1 LLETKSPNMDNDKEK
16 PNNAPEAAPVKI
28 GTPVKFTDPETGK
41 TFFGTVAEIVT
52 GTAGIIRTVKIMR
65 SDGKCTY
72 IEVAAV
78 SVQALN
84 LLEKVFFLGKILFLQ
99 FKRKRKKKPRKNGT

>member
-1 LLETKSPNMDNDKEK
+1 MDNENQK

-28 GTPVKFTDPETGK
+28 GTPVKFTDPITGK
-41 TFFGTVAEIVT
+41 TIFGTVAEIVT

-72 IEVAAV
+72 VEVAAV
-78 SVQALN
+78 TVQALN
-84 LLEKVFFLGKILFLQ
+84 ILEKVFFLGKTLFLH

>member
-1 LLETKSPNMDNDKEK
+1 MDNDNQK

-65 SDGKCTY
+65 EDGKCTY
-72 IEVAAV
+72 VEVAAI